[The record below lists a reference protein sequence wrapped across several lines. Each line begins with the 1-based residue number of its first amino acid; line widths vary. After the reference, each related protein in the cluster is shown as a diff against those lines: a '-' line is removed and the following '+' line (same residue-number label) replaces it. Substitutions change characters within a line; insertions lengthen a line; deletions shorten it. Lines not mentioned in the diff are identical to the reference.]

1 MSRTESPRLGARIK
15 QARETRGMTRLELA
29 GHLGLTRSS
38 IGLWE
43 NGANQPTL
51 ENLSRIADALSV
63 PIEWFVSDTPV
74 SAGSA
79 ATDADISQAVELL
92 HSLPPLVRAAF
103 ERDLDSAVRYAST
116 LPAWLRDL
124 PVPESEEEVRRL
136 ADQILAEIR
145 DV

>member
-1 MSRTESPRLGARIK
+1 
-15 QARETRGMTRLELA
+15 
-29 GHLGLTRSS
+29 
-38 IGLWE
+38 
-43 NGANQPTL
+43 
-51 ENLSRIADALSV
+51 
-63 PIEWFVSDTPV
+63 
-74 SAGSA
+74 
-79 ATDADISQAVELL
+79 L

-103 ERDLDSAVRYAST
+103 ERDLASAVRSART